1 MTKYDSDTEPFIKI
15 SDEQYE
21 NPMENVKP
29 SFATALIA
37 ALVVVI
43 VLFGGAFAIACGVWA
58 IVSLIF

>member
-1 MTKYDSDTEPFIKI
+1 MKYNPDTDRFMNI

-21 NPMENVKP
+21 NPVDSKP

-37 ALVVVI
+37 AMVIVI